1 MKLSAYNFTRR
12 SVSAAIGLA
21 LGLGLI
27 GGLTGAVLA
36 ADYKPEYKISTV
48 IGQPFPWGESAV
60 KWADLVRERSNGR
73 INMKMYP
80 GAQLVAGDQTKEFTA
95 IRQGIIDMAVGSTIN
110 WSPQVPELNL
120 FSLPFLMPDHKSID
134 ALTQGP
140 VGKKLFE
147 VIASKDVVPVA
158 WGENGFRELSN
169 SKHPVRTPDDMKG
182 LKIRVVGSPLFL
194 DTFTALGANPTQM
207 SWADAQPA
215 FATKAVDG
223 QENPVSIFVAA
234 KLPNVGQNN
243 LTLWGYMADPL
254 IFVVNK
260 RVWESFSPE
269 DQKIVREAAVEA
281 GKFGIDMGRKGISGS
296 DMSVIES
303 IKAGGVNV
311 VTLSDAERQKFVAA
325 TREVH
330 NKWKPRIGADLVDLA
345 EKSIKGK

>member
-1 MKLSAYNFTRR
+1 MRR
-12 SVSAAIGLA
+12 GAQLALAAA
-21 LGLGLI
+21 LGLGVI
-27 GGLTGAVLA
+27 GAAQA
-36 ADYKPEYKISTV
+36 ADYKAEYKISTV

-60 KWADLVRERSNGR
+60 KWADLVRERTNGR

-110 WSPQVPELNL
+110 WSPQIPELNL

-147 VIASKDVVPVA
+147 VIASKDVVPLA

-169 SKHPVRTPDDMKG
+169 SKQPVRTPADMKG

-269 DQKIVREAAVEA
+269 DQKIVREAAIEA
-281 GKFGIDMGRKGISGS
+281 GKFGIDMGRKGISGN
-296 DMSVIES
+296 DMSVIDG
-303 IKAGGVNV
+303 IKASGVEV
-311 VTLSDAERQKFVAA
+311 VTLTPEQRKQFVDA
-325 TREVH
+325 TRDVYT
-330 NKWKPRIGADLVDLA
+330 KWKPRIGPELVDMA
-345 EKSIKGK
+345 EKSIKGN